1 MLSASGYPM
10 KIRGIIL
17 ILAAIPAWAYVSWW
31 MNRFCPGG
39 GGWDICY
46 ELGSVAWPT
55 PPLLRAA
62 GLFGFLG
69 PLLGLALLGFDFVQ
83 WKRRTLRKPGPGR
96 TLSL

>member
-69 PLLGLALLGFDFVQ
+69 PLLGLALLGFDFVHGSGEHFGSQ
-83 WKRRTLRKPGPGR
+83 GQGGH
-96 TLSL
+96 